1 MDTRSSQ
8 LLDRDNCDNGFFHIH
23 MHTFDVFSSNEYICK
38 RVFRER

>member
-8 LLDRDNCDNGFFHIH
+8 LLDSDNSDNCFFHIH
-23 MHTFDVFSSNEYICK
+23 MHTFDVFSSNGNICK